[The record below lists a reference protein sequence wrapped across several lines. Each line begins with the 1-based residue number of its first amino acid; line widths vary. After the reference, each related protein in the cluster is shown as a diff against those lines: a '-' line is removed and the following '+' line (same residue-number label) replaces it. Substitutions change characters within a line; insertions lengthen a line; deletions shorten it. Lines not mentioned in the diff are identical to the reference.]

1 MKKFNI
7 EGRSIYAKDKKQAK
21 LFYDSDIKRKEGRVH
36 SREAIVKNLK
46 GKGMKTKNG

>member
-7 EGRSIYAKDKKQAK
+7 EGRNIYANSKKEAQ
-21 LFYDSDIKRKEGRVH
+21 LFYDSDLKRKEGRVH